1 MFIHEAVKEA
11 MAKGLAITRRP
22 KYISNSFAMDCASL
36 WKITA
41 IVPTNTRD
49 CCFIGYADDLGI
61 DGELLPVGRRWNPLA
76 EDLLADD
83 WVVTDYMRSAD
94 LMKVIR

>member
-11 MAKGLAITRRP
+11 MAKGLAITRIP
-22 KYISNSFAMDCASL
+22 KDRSEEFGSL
-36 WKITA
+36 WDITA

-49 CCFIGYADDLGI
+49 CCFIGYTADSEI
-61 DGELLPVGRRWNPLA
+61 DGELLPVGRRWNPEA

-94 LMKVIR
+94 LMKAIR

>member
-22 KYISNSFAMDCASL
+22 KNRSEVLVNL
-36 WKITA
+36 WDITA
-41 IVPTNTRD
+41 IFPTNTRD
-49 CCFIGYADDLGI
+49 CCFIDCAGDLEI
-61 DGELLPVGRRWNPLA
+61 DGDLLAVGRRWNPLA

-83 WVVTDYMRSAD
+83 WVVTDYMKSAD